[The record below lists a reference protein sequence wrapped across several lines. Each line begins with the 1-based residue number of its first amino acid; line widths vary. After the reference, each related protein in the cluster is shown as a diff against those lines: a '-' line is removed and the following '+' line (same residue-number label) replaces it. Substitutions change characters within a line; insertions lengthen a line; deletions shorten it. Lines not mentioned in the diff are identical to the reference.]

1 MHHSID
7 ETMLGFPLPI
17 NLTLTDVAEII
28 IGFYF
33 TLGSS
38 SSSSSELTESLYKDI
53 ISSKKRRE
61 IERFDFSHKE
71 RITRSEREYL
81 FISKEV
87 QKQISFFF

>member
-53 ISSKKRRE
+53 ISSKKKRE

-87 QKQISFFF
+87 QKKKEIC